1 MANRDVERYKAIERA
16 SALEQERKSS
26 YRALYT
32 EQDALRLSNAYLRY
46 PWVNPQILVS
56 TVLSGND
63 DAIEQIAE
71 YAATKMAEAGYSPAE
86 MSREDD
92 LKRKFNE
99 EMMYSEYS
107 EDPSFREMADRANQM
122 SNIGMSQ

>member
-16 SALEQERKSS
+16 SALEKERKSS
-26 YRALYT
+26 YRSLYT

-63 DAIEQIAE
+63 DALEQIAE
-71 YAATKMAEAGYSPAE
+71 YAALKLADSGYSPGE

-92 LKRKFNE
+92 KRREFNE
-99 EMMYSEYS
+99 KLMYEEYRQ
-107 EDPSFREMADRANQM
+107 DPSVRKMVDDANQI
-122 SNIGMSQ
+122 SNMGMVQ

>member
-16 SALEQERKSS
+16 SALQQERKSS

-56 TVLSGND
+56 TVLSGSD
-63 DAIEQIAE
+63 DALEQIAE
-71 YAATKMAEAGYSPAE
+71 YAAIKLADAGYSPGE

-92 LKRKFNE
+92 MRRKFNE
-99 EMMYSEYS
+99 KLMYAEYK
-107 EDPSFREMADRANQM
+107 EDPSIRKMVDDANQI
-122 SNIGMSQ
+122 SNMGMIR